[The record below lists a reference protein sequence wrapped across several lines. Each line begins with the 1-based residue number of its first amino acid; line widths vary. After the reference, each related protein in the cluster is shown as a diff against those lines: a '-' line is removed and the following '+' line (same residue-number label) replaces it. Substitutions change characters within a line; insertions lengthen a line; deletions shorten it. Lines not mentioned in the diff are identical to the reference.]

1 MTIKVITHDNQRIQ
15 FLVSEA
21 IVLSS
26 EWVSQHSPQKMCLET
41 RKEVLRKVNGCHI
54 HDSKL
59 A

>member
-1 MTIKVITHDNQRIQ
+1 MIKVITHDNQRIQ

-41 RKEVLRKVNGCHI
+41 RKEVLKEDNECHVP
-54 HDSKL
+54 DSKL